1 MPVTIS
7 PARMLLFRAL
17 GLAWLVT
24 GHALYVPSTILPFGG
39 AVPIPIDQVVA
50 AIIATP
56 AVLAC
61 LALFHP
67 RTARH
72 GGALLVASIVGLTLM
87 SEPYFANY
95 RLFVAAL
102 LFVAVVAP
110 PDADERALRLQA
122 ALVYAGAAIDK
133 LTGPAFRDG
142 SVVRAL
148 VRTVAEHGAPYA
160 PGHPHG
166 GGPSYAEAL
175 MALSDTGFA
184 TLAAFVVVLELAIV
198 LGYATRSMHTVV
210 LVAVLHVGI
219 ALVTGSTFGVFL
231 HAGIAAAVALA
242 PIRSRRLDVATL
254 VFVAYASSP
263 LERPIGLALGALA
276 LALLG
281 IHEAS
286 HAKSGS
292 S

>member
-1 MPVTIS
+1 MSVTVS
-7 PARMLLFRAL
+7 PSRMLLFRAL

-24 GHALYVPSTILPFGG
+24 GHALYGPPAILPFGG
-39 AVPIPIDQVVA
+39 AIPLPIDHLVA
-50 AIIATP
+50 AVIATP
-56 AVLAC
+56 AIVAC
-61 LALFHP
+61 LALCHP
-67 RTARH
+67 RTARF
-72 GGALLVASIVGLTLM
+72 GGAVLFASIVGLTLV

-133 LTGPAFRDG
+133 LTDPAFRDG

-148 VRTVAEHGAPYA
+148 VRTVIARGAPYA

-166 GGPSYAEAL
+166 SGPSYAEAV
-175 MALSDTGFA
+175 AGLSGTGFA
-184 TLAAFVVVLELAIV
+184 VLAAVVIGLELAIV
-198 LGYATRSMHTVV
+198 VGYVTRSKHAIA
-210 LVAVLHVGI
+210 LVASLHVGI

-231 HAGIAAAVALA
+231 HAGIVAAVALA
-242 PIRSRRLDVATL
+242 PVRSRRLDAATL
-254 VFVAYASSP
+254 VFVVYASSP
-263 LERPIGLALGALA
+263 LERPIGIALGALA
-276 LALLG
+276 LVLLG
-281 IHEAS
+281 LHEAS
-286 HAKSGS
+286 HSKSGS